1 MKQACYP
8 SGEVE
13 VMGMTMLTS
22 GATTALSCHQTA
34 SQENQIMAATCRV
47 LRSVSRIGCQ
57 RLEYLLLATLLEVA
71 VDLFSGIIDPK
82 AISTEER
89 NGGVAGNGNGD
100 FKSSSLY
107 CLGPKKIP
115 TFKNLIRDN
124 CTRRAYILNKS
135 IYIHAVCTATYPLT
149 SMCSSS

>member
-8 SGEVE
+8 RGEAE
-13 VMGMTMLTS
+13 VMGMTMLTI
-22 GATTALSCHQTA
+22 GVTTALSCHQTA
-34 SQENQIMAATCRV
+34 SQENQIMAATCPV

-57 RLEYLLLATLLEVA
+57 RLECLLLATLLEVA

-82 AISTEER
+82 AISIEER

-100 FKSSSLY
+100 FKISSLILLRPQKDTY
-107 CLGPKKIP
+107 L
-115 TFKNLIRDN
+115 NLIRDN

-135 IYIHAVCTATYPLT
+135 IYIHAACTATYPLT

>member
-8 SGEVE
+8 RGEAE
-13 VMGMTMLTS
+13 VMWMTMLTS
-22 GATTALSCHQTA
+22 GVTTALSCHQTA

-89 NGGVAGNGNGD
+89 SDGNGNGD
-100 FKSSSLY
+100 FKRSRY
-107 CLGPKKIP
+107 QKIP
-115 TFKNLIRDN
+115 T
-124 CTRRAYILNKS
+124 
-135 IYIHAVCTATYPLT
+135 
-149 SMCSSS
+149 

>member
-8 SGEVE
+8 SGEAE

-89 NGGVAGNGNGD
+89 SGGVAGNGNGD
-100 FKSSSLY
+100 FKSSSLF

-115 TFKNLIRDN
+115 T
-124 CTRRAYILNKS
+124 
-135 IYIHAVCTATYPLT
+135 
-149 SMCSSS
+149 